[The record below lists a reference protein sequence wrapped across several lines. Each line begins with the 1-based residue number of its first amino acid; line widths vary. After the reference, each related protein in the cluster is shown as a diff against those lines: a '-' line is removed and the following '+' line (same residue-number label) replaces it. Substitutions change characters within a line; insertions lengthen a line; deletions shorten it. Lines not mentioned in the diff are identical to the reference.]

1 MGYTEEELRGR
12 SAGGGRI
19 HVLYDPREAEGART
33 EPTIE
38 IVAVHGLTG
47 HWLRSWTADGSES
60 TYFWL
65 AQALPRSFPTARIVS
80 CEHGGLRENTI
91 ESLLWD
97 LLGDREAS
105 GCDQVPI
112 VILAHSFGGTL
123 AKQIFIA
130 SSPSR
135 NPSEEAQKLHWHI
148 KGFMFFGTTN
158 AGRPSE
164 RWSFAFRSSVPW
176 VLVPGHRADPAAL
189 IEYLEQVEAVN
200 KDFDSCG
207 GSRVPTVCFYETKP
221 TRIWGWYGVI
231 LVPKEMA
238 VAPEAESFPLDA
250 DHENLVRFWTYFDP
264 SLEVVMESLGQLV
277 PKMMHWDKSILRG
290 ALSPPVLA
298 RDGIRILCFDG
309 GGVRGLFSATVLEH
323 LMEEVRK
330 IDTPN
335 NSDAPRPCDYFDLIC
350 GTSTGGLLAIMLGRL
365 RMNVRSCAHAYDAI
379 SGRIFRTTR
388 WRVPGQRWWD
398 AYWNK
403 PWFSGTTLE
412 SETRNLVH
420 EYLSIAERRDLE
432 GQSIDPD
439 HVPLIP
445 TVFPDTCRTFVPQGP
460 RPRHHCT
467 SPMTIGDY
475 TYFDGGIASNNP
487 ILEAVREAGALFP
500 DERPVAIVSI
510 GCGSAA
516 PVGPGGGIK
525 GLLSSVLQRVFD
537 ADAKHHEFL
546 EQFPGL
552 ERNYFRLQGSDELGA
567 IDLAAY
573 EQLGTIR
580 RMARDYVSGS
590 GRAIIQECAQKVA
603 HNNN

>member
-1 MGYTEEELRGR
+1 M
-12 SAGGGRI
+12 GGRLVVAGFTSCTTRERQRVPEQSQRLSI
-19 HVLYDPREAEGART
+19 PPPDLRRNCFGEHVDNTSR
-33 EPTIE
+33 

-221 TRIWGWYGVI
+221 TRIWGWYGVRAKQRHGIPI
-231 LVPKEMA
+231 LLMC
-238 VAPEAESFPLDA
+238 VAGHTGPQ
-250 DHENLVRFWTYFDP
+250 
-264 SLEVVMESLGQLV
+264 G
-277 PKMMHWDKSILRG
+277 
-290 ALSPPVLA
+290 
-298 RDGIRILCFDG
+298 DGSCSRS
-309 GGVRGLFSATVLEH
+309 GV
-323 LMEEVRK
+323 
-330 IDTPN
+330 IP
-335 NSDAPRPCDYFDLIC
+335 
-350 GTSTGGLLAIMLGRL
+350 
-365 RMNVRSCAHAYDAI
+365 
-379 SGRIFRTTR
+379 SGR
-388 WRVPGQRWWD
+388 
-398 AYWNK
+398 
-403 PWFSGTTLE
+403 
-412 SETRNLVH
+412 
-420 EYLSIAERRDLE
+420 
-432 GQSIDPD
+432 
-439 HVPLIP
+439 
-445 TVFPDTCRTFVPQGP
+445 
-460 RPRHHCT
+460 RPR
-467 SPMTIGDY
+467 
-475 TYFDGGIASNNP
+475 
-487 ILEAVREAGALFP
+487 E
-500 DERPVAIVSI
+500 
-510 GCGSAA
+510 
-516 PVGPGGGIK
+516 PGTFLD
-525 GLLSSVLQRVFD
+525 LLRS
-537 ADAKHHEFL
+537 
-546 EQFPGL
+546 
-552 ERNYFRLQGSDELGA
+552 
-567 IDLAAY
+567 LA
-573 EQLGTIR
+573 
-580 RMARDYVSGS
+580 GS
-590 GRAIIQECAQKVA
+590 GHGVPRTACPEDDALG
-603 HNNN
+603 

>member
-1 MGYTEEELRGR
+1 V
-12 SAGGGRI
+12 GGRLVVAEFTFCTTRERQRAPEQSPRLSMPHPDLRRNCFGE
-19 HVLYDPREAEGART
+19 HVDNSSR
-33 EPTIE
+33 

-221 TRIWGWYGVI
+221 TRIWGWYGVR
-231 LVPKEMA
+231 A
-238 VAPEAESFPLDA
+238 HAA
-250 DHENLVRFWTYFDP
+250 
-264 SLEVVMESLGQLV
+264 
-277 PKMMHWDKSILRG
+277 
-290 ALSPPVLA
+290 
-298 RDGIRILCFDG
+298 
-309 GGVRGLFSATVLEH
+309 
-323 LMEEVRK
+323 
-330 IDTPN
+330 
-335 NSDAPRPCDYFDLIC
+335 APRH
-350 GTSTGGLLAIMLGRL
+350 TSFADVYCRSYWSPRRWQLLQK
-365 RMNVRSCAHAYDAI
+365 RSR
-379 SGRIFRTTR
+379 SLWTPTTR
-388 WRVPGQRWWD
+388 TW
-398 AYWNK
+398 
-403 PWFSGTTLE
+403 
-412 SETRNLVH
+412 
-420 EYLSIAERRDLE
+420 
-432 GQSIDPD
+432 
-439 HVPLIP
+439 
-445 TVFPDTCRTFVPQGP
+445 
-460 RPRHHCT
+460 
-467 SPMTIGDY
+467 
-475 TYFDGGIASNNP
+475 
-487 ILEAVREAGALFP
+487 
-500 DERPVAIVSI
+500 
-510 GCGSAA
+510 
-516 PVGPGGGIK
+516 
-525 GLLSSVLQRVFD
+525 
-537 ADAKHHEFL
+537 
-546 EQFPGL
+546 
-552 ERNYFRLQGSDELGA
+552 
-567 IDLAAY
+567 
-573 EQLGTIR
+573 
-580 RMARDYVSGS
+580 YVSGPTS
-590 GRAIIQECAQKVA
+590 IPRWRWSWSPSDSWSQR
-603 HNNN
+603 